1 MAIGSGI
8 IGLGYVANSMG
19 WAPYIC
25 FNLFVSVMSIF
36 TLNIVCECSTRVY
49 QWEYKKREREEK
61 ELDNRNE
68 GIILSETCF
77 LGLKMKFHYLRIHY
91 RIDPILL
98 DLLK

>member
-49 QWEYKKREREEK
+49 QWEYKKKEREEK

-68 GIILSETCF
+68 GMIFEIKV
-77 LGLKMKFHYLRIHY
+77 LGL
-91 RIDPILL
+91 
-98 DLLK
+98 